1 MNIYATR
8 IKRKQ
13 IPENTIKYLG
23 VNEFNGKSVT
33 IISGGHLN
41 HNGEFQIFA
50 ATQGRWL
57 MSVIHIREIKE
68 DLKTDYYY
76 ICD

>member
-8 IKRKQ
+8 IKKSEVPQ
-13 IPENTIKYLG
+13 DSIKYVG
-23 VNEFNGKSVT
+23 INQSNGKLVT
-33 IISGGHLN
+33 VISFGHLS

-57 MSVIHIREIKE
+57 MSVIEVKE
-68 DLKTDYYY
+68 FQNNLKTDYYY

>member
-8 IKRKQ
+8 IKKSEVPQ
-13 IPENTIKYLG
+13 NAIKYVG
-23 VNEFNGKSVT
+23 INQFNGKLVT
-33 IISGGHLN
+33 VISFGHLS

-57 MSVIHIREIKE
+57 MNVIEVQE
-68 DLKTDYYY
+68 FQNNLKTDYYY

>member
-8 IKRKQ
+8 IKKSEVPQ
-13 IPENTIKYLG
+13 DAIKYVG
-23 VNEFNGKSVT
+23 INQFNGKLVT
-33 IISGGHLN
+33 VISFGHLS

-57 MSVIHIREIKE
+57 MSVIEVQE
-68 DLKTDYYY
+68 FQNNLKTDYYY